1 MVEVAALPGM
11 VLAFLAGGEAVGR
24 ETDRSHTA
32 LPAGAEEAVA
42 SFSLIV
48 GI

>member
-11 VLAFLAGGEAVGR
+11 VLAFLVAGVAVGR
-24 ETDRSHTA
+24 ETGRSYTA
-32 LPAGAEEAVA
+32 LPAGAEEAVV
-42 SFSLIV
+42 SVSLIF